1 MSLWVHAW
9 PHQFF
14 QNFALSS
21 LVSLVVPVFSVLCT
35 VGDRFLLVNCLL
47 SGSLGVS
54 CGEKSSVLL
63 VWPCGRQLVD
73 GFCSL
78 GSPFLRKENFCLSF
92 SGDFSCLPTASQEFF
107 LAFGNL
113 APSPVR
119 VKSADGFWHSQMS
132 LLLRKAVFVSQFGFL
147 KLSCS
152 PLVPFFNRA
161 VVSP

>member
-1 MSLWVHAW
+1 MRGEE
-9 PHQFF
+9 FC
-14 QNFALSS
+14 
-21 LVSLVVPVFSVLCT
+21 LVSLAVWTSARR
-35 VGDRFLLVNCLL
+35 RFLLAGESL
-47 SGSLGVS
+47 SK
-54 CGEKSSVLL
+54 E
-63 VWPCGRQLVD
+63 
-73 GFCSL
+73 
-78 GSPFLRKENFCLSF
+78 ENFCLSF

>member
-1 MSLWVHAW
+1 M
-9 PHQFF
+9 
-14 QNFALSS
+14 
-21 LVSLVVPVFSVLCT
+21 VPVLSVLCT

-54 CGEKSSVLL
+54 CGEKSSVWL

-132 LLLRKAVFVSQFGFL
+132 LLLRKAALLASLCVTSSPAAP
-147 KLSCS
+147 LSCFLTGQRLLLS
-152 PLVPFFNRA
+152 LFCLLGLGC
-161 VVSP
+161 

>member
-21 LVSLVVPVFSVLCT
+21 LVSLVVPVLSVLCT

-132 LLLRKAVFVSQFGFL
+132 LLLRKAVLLASLGISSSPAAHLFL
-147 KLSCS
+147 
-152 PLVPFFNRA
+152 FFNRA